1 MVQTGSVV
9 LALLGMLHIMVSF
22 SLAYFV
28 YGVVFGFTWFPFLN
42 LLGLSVIL
50 GIGADDKFVIVDA
63 FKQSFALLPN
73 ESTLEHRMSWV
84 LRRAASAMAII
95 SVTTSAALAA
105 NAITAVP
112 AIRMFGYFISILVM
126 CNFLLVITWFPQ

>member
-1 MVQTGSVV
+1 
-9 LALLGMLHIMVSF
+9 
-22 SLAYFV
+22 
-28 YGVVFGFTWFPFLN
+28 
-42 LLGLSVIL
+42 
-50 GIGADDKFVIVDA
+50 
-63 FKQSFALLPN
+63 
-73 ESTLEHRMSWV
+73 MSWV